1 MTRDVHIATGDGE
14 YMIAA
19 DGDETVGELHDKT
32 GCTEADDTFRERNAG
47 GKVIFSKQADFDSPL
62 CGAEK

>member
-1 MTRDVHIATGDGE
+1 
-14 YMIAA
+14 MIAA

-47 GKVIFSKQADFDSPL
+47 GKFIFSKQADFDL
-62 CGAEK
+62 RFAAQKMKHTQCR

>member
-1 MTRDVHIATGDGE
+1 
-14 YMIAA
+14 MIAA

-47 GKVIFSKQADFDSPL
+47 GKFIFSDVYKRQIRT
-62 CGAEK
+62 CCWNI